1 MAKNRICALVFICY
15 MLNACTGIPDG
26 VTPVKNFEIK
36 QYLGKWYEIARLDH
50 SFERDLTHVTATYEL
65 RKDGGINVINRG
77 YHIVKNAYQEATG
90 KAYFIQD
97 NNVGRLKVSFFG
109 PFYGG
114 YNVIALDHENYSWS
128 LISGPNRKYLWILAR
143 ERTLAPDI
151 VDRLV
156 SMASE
161 YGYPTDALIFV
172 DQDVNENLTTE

>member
-1 MAKNRICALVFICY
+1 MFINRICAVVLTCF
-15 MLNACTGIPDG
+15 MLNGCTGIPEG
-26 VTPVKNFEIK
+26 VAPVKDFDIK

-65 RKDGGINVINRG
+65 RQDGGINVINRG
-77 YHIVKNAYQEATG
+77 YNTVDNNYQEATG
-90 KAYFIQD
+90 KAYFIDD

-114 YNVIALDHENYSWS
+114 YNVIALDQDNYSWS

-143 ERTLAPDI
+143 EPTLAPDI

-156 SMASE
+156 NLATE
-161 YGYPTDALIFV
+161 YGYATDALIFV
-172 DQDVNENLTTE
+172 DQTANKSLSAE